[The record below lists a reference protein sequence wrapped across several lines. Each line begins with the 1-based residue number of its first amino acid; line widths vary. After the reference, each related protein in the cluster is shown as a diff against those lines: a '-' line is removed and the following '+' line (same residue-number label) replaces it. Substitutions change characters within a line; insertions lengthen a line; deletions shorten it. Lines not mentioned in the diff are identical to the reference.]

1 MLRQAALLTL
11 LIAVSTPLTLTACN
25 TYRDQLVRSQR
36 TFEQN
41 EHEKTLG
48 LLRAMEGDVTKLA
61 LPEQAQYA
69 YLRGMT
75 DYRIGHRND
84 ARHWLA
90 IARAHD
96 ETSTGMLPTDWK
108 ARMNE
113 ALDELNNVVYE
124 GGITAL
130 AASRKPSEDKSDKSD
145 RPEKN

>member
-1 MLRQAALLTL
+1 MVRQAFAVALLVAL
-11 LIAVSTPLTLTACN
+11 STACN

-48 LLRAMEGDVTKLA
+48 LLRSFENDVTKLST
-61 LPEQAQYA
+61 PEQAQYA

-90 IARAHD
+90 IARAYD
-96 ETSTGMLPTDWK
+96 EATTGMLPTDWK
-108 ARMNE
+108 ARMTE

-124 GGITAL
+124 GGISAL
-130 AASRKPSEDKSDKSD
+130 AASRKPAAGADDAK
-145 RPEKN
+145 